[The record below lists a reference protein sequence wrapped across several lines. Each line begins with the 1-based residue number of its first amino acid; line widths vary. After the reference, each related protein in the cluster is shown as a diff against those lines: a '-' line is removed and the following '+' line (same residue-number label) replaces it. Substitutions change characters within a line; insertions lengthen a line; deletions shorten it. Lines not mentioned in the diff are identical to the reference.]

1 MTTRDSEVRASL
13 MKNVIS
19 DHIANPDTLVVEEL
33 GLNRGS
39 CRVDVAVVNGLL
51 HGYEIKSDADT
62 LARLPSQVVSYS
74 AVLDKATLVVGVS
87 HLERAMPLIP
97 EWWGIRVVTTG
108 ARGAVLI
115 EPMRPARMNDGI
127 EASALALLLWRDE
140 LVAALASLDIQKSKL
155 RAPRA
160 QLAQTLADVLPLK
173 HLRPMVRE
181 QVKRRTGWRCHVPR
195 QQHDE
200 TLSPLAK

>member
-1 MTTRDSEVRASL
+1 MITRDSDVRAAL

-19 DHIANPDTLVVEEL
+19 DHIANPDTLVVQEL

-62 LARLPSQVVSYS
+62 LSRLPSQVISYS
-74 AVLDKATLVVGVS
+74 AVLDKATLVVGAS
-87 HLERAMPLIP
+87 HTMRALSLIP
-97 EWWGIRVVTTG
+97 DWWGVRIVKTG

-115 EPMRPARMNDGI
+115 EPLRPARMNDGI
-127 EASALALLLWRDE
+127 DATALALLLWRDE
-140 LVAALASLDIQKSKL
+140 LVGALASLGVEKSKL

-160 QLAQTLADVLPLK
+160 QLAQTLAEVLPLK
-173 HLRPMVRE
+173 RLRPLVRE
-181 QVKRRTGWRCHVPR
+181 RVKNRTGWRCYGLR

-200 TLSPLAK
+200 TLLP

>member
-1 MTTRDSEVRASL
+1 MTIRDSQVRASL
-13 MKNVIS
+13 MKNVIN
-19 DHIANPDTLVVEEL
+19 DHIANPDTLVIEEL

-62 LARLPSQVVSYS
+62 LSRLPSQVVSYS
-74 AVLDKATLVVGVS
+74 AVLDKATLVVAAS
-87 HLERAMPLIP
+87 HLERALPLIP
-97 EWWGIRVVTTG
+97 EWWGVRVVTKG
-108 ARGAVLI
+108 IRGAILI

-127 EASALALLLWRDE
+127 DASALALLLWRDE

-160 QLAQTLADVLPLK
+160 QLAETLADMLPLK

-181 QVKRRTGWRCHVPR
+181 QVKRRTGWRCHELR
-195 QQHDE
+195 QQRDE
-200 TLSPLAK
+200 MSLPLAK

>member
-1 MTTRDSEVRASL
+1 MITRDSDVRAAL
-13 MKNVIS
+13 MKDVIS
-19 DHIANPDTLVVEEL
+19 DHIANPDTLVIEEL

-62 LARLPSQVVSYS
+62 LSRLPSQVVSYS
-74 AVLDKATLVVGVS
+74 AILDKATLVVGAAHVA
-87 HLERAMPLIP
+87 RAIPLLP

-115 EPMRPARMNDGI
+115 EPLRPARMNVGI
-127 EASALALLLWRDE
+127 EAAALALLLWRGE
-140 LVAALASLDIQKSKL
+140 LVAALASLGIEKNKL

-160 QLAQTLADVLPLK
+160 QLAQTLAAVLPLK
-173 HLRPMVRE
+173 QLRPLVRE
-181 QVKRRTGWRCHVPR
+181 QVKRRTGWRCHEL
-195 QQHDE
+195 QQQRGG

>member
-1 MTTRDSEVRASL
+1 MITRDSDVRAAL

-62 LARLPSQVVSYS
+62 LSRLPSQVMSYS
-74 AVLDKATLVVGVS
+74 AILDKATLVVGAS
-87 HLERAMPLIP
+87 HVARALPLIP
-97 EWWGIRVVTTG
+97 DWWGVRVVTTG

-115 EPMRPARMNDGI
+115 EPLRAARMNSGI
-127 EASALALLLWRDE
+127 EAAALALLLWRDE
-140 LVAALASLDIQKSKL
+140 LVAALASLGIEKNKL

-160 QLAQTLADVLPLK
+160 QLAQSLAEVLPLK
-173 HLRPMVRE
+173 HLRPLVRE
-181 QVKRRTGWRCHVPR
+181 QVKRRTGWRCHGLR
-195 QQHDE
+195 QQHGE

>member
-1 MTTRDSEVRASL
+1 MITRDSDVRAAL
-13 MKNVIS
+13 MRSVIS
-19 DHIANPDTLVVEEL
+19 DHLANPDTLVVEEL

-62 LARLPSQVVSYS
+62 LARLPLQVASYS

-87 HLERAMPLIP
+87 HVARALPLIP
-97 EWWGIRVVTTG
+97 EWWGVRTVRTG

-115 EPMRPARMNDGI
+115 EPLRPARMNAGI
-127 EASALALLLWRDE
+127 EAAALALLLWRDE
-140 LVAALASLDIQKSKL
+140 LVEALTPLCVEKSKL

-173 HLRPMVRE
+173 QLRPLVRE
-181 QVKRRTGWRCHVPR
+181 QVKRRKGWRRHVL
-195 QQHDE
+195 QQRHDE
-200 TLSPLAK
+200 MS

>member
-1 MTTRDSEVRASL
+1 MITRDSDVRAAL

-19 DHIANPDTLVVEEL
+19 DHIANPDTLVVEEF

-74 AVLDKATLVVGVS
+74 SVLDKATLVVGAS
-87 HLERAMPLIP
+87 HVERALPLIP
-97 EWWGIRVVTTG
+97 EWWGVRVVTTG
-108 ARGAVLI
+108 GRGAVLI

-127 EASALALLLWRDE
+127 EASALALLLWREE
-140 LVAALASLDIQKSKL
+140 LVAALTSLNIKKNKL

-160 QLAQTLADVLPLK
+160 QLAQILADALPLK
-173 HLRPMVRE
+173 LLRPLVRE
-181 QVKRRTGWRCHVPR
+181 QVKRRTGWRRHGLP

>member
-1 MTTRDSEVRASL
+1 MITRDSDVRAAL

-62 LARLPSQVVSYS
+62 LSRLPSQVISYS
-74 AVLDKATLVVGVS
+74 AVLDKATLVVGAS
-87 HLERAMPLIP
+87 HTMRALSLIP
-97 EWWGIRVVTTG
+97 DWWGVRIVKTG

-115 EPMRPARMNDGI
+115 EP
-127 EASALALLLWRDE
+127 
-140 LVAALASLDIQKSKL
+140 L
-155 RAPRA
+155 RNNGVRLTYSVGGVRFAWPMSGPDAGRITG
-160 QLAQTLADVLPLK
+160 QVLRYPHVLHRK
-173 HLRPMVRE
+173 HHLFAHCE
-181 QVKRRTGWRCHVPR
+181 
-195 QQHDE
+195 
-200 TLSPLAK
+200 